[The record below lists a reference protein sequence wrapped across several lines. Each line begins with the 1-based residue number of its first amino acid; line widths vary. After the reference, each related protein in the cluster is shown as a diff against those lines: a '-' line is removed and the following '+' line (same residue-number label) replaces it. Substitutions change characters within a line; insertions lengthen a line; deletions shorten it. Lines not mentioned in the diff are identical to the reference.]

1 MEPTLYH
8 PFHHKHC
15 ASIIDKQYQDC
26 IPTKMCHL
34 GLVDANISTAQ
45 LFCILMVIV
54 HCGIYSTNLYRVH
67 KCTTCTVWIL
77 KGLK

>member
-34 GLVDANISTAQ
+34 GLVEANISTAQ
-45 LFCILMVIV
+45 LFLHSYGYSSLRYILNLCVQGTQMYNM
-54 HCGIYSTNLYRVH
+54 YSMDFERS
-67 KCTTCTVWIL
+67 
-77 KGLK
+77 